1 MSTGILVVDDQ
12 SMVRAGF
19 SALLSAQPGLHV
31 VGEAADGHDAVRAA
45 TEHRPDVVL
54 MDIRMPGMDGI
65 AATEQIVAAT
75 ETRVLVLTTFNLDE
89 YVLQALRAGA
99 SGFLLKDARADELI
113 HAVLTVARG
122 EALLAPA
129 VLKRLV
135 ADLVRRP
142 ERPQLPAELD
152 QLTGRES
159 GVLELVATGLSNRE
173 IAEHLDLAE
182 QTVKGHVSA
191 VLTKLQLRDRA
202 QAVVLAYE
210 SGLVQPGGR

>member
-1 MSTGILVVDDQ
+1 MSTSILVVDDQ

-31 VGEAADGHDAVRAA
+31 VGEAADGNAAVLAA
-45 TEHRPDVVL
+45 REHRPDVVL

-65 AATEQIVAAT
+65 AATEQIVSDTDA
-75 ETRVLVLTTFNLDE
+75 RVLVLTTFNLDE

-99 SGFLLKDARADELI
+99 SGFLLKDARAEELTE
-113 HAVLTVARG
+113 AVLTVARG

-142 ERPQLPAELD
+142 ERPQVPAELD
-152 QLTGRES
+152 QLTRRES
-159 GVLELVATGLSNRE
+159 DVLELVATGLSNRE
-173 IAEHLDLAE
+173 IATYLNLAE
-182 QTVKGHVSA
+182 QTIKGHVSA
-191 VLTKLQLRDRA
+191 VLGKLELRDRA

-210 SGLVQPGGR
+210 SGLVQPGGG

>member
-19 SALLSAQPGLHV
+19 SALLSAQPELHV
-31 VGEAADGHDAVRAA
+31 VGEAADGHAAVLAA
-45 TEHRPDVVL
+45 REHRPDVVL

-75 ETRVLVLTTFNLDE
+75 DARVLVLTTFNLDE

-135 ADLVRRP
+135 AELVRRP
-142 ERPQLPAELD
+142 ERPRLPAELD

>member
-31 VGEAADGHDAVRAA
+31 VGEAADGHAAVQAA
-45 TEHRPDVVL
+45 REHRPDVVL

-65 AATEQIVAAT
+65 TATEQIVS
-75 ETRVLVLTTFNLDE
+75 ETDARVLVLTTFNLDE
-89 YVLQALRAGA
+89 YVLKALRAGA
-99 SGFLLKDARADELI
+99 SGFLLKDARAEELT

-135 ADLVRRP
+135 DDLVRRP

-152 QLTGRES
+152 QLTSREF
-159 GVLELVATGLSNRE
+159 GVLALVATGLSNRE

-182 QTVKGHVSA
+182 QTIKGHVSA
-191 VLTKLQLRDRA
+191 VLTKLELRDRA

-210 SGLVQPGGR
+210 TGLVQPGGG

>member
-31 VGEAADGHDAVRAA
+31 VGEAEDGQAAVLAA
-45 TEHRPDVVL
+45 REHRPDVVL

-65 AATEQIVAAT
+65 AATEQIVADTDA
-75 ETRVLVLTTFNLDE
+75 RVLVLTTFNLDE

-159 GVLELVATGLSNRE
+159 GVLELVATGMSNRE

-210 SGLVQPGGR
+210 SGLVQPGGS

>member
-31 VGEAADGHDAVRAA
+31 VGEAEDGQAAVLAA
-45 TEHRPDVVL
+45 REHRPDVVL

-65 AATEQIVAAT
+65 AATEQIVADTDA
-75 ETRVLVLTTFNLDE
+75 RVLVLTTFNLDE

-142 ERPQLPAELD
+142 ERPQLPAQLD

-159 GVLELVATGLSNRE
+159 GVLELVATGMSNRE

-210 SGLVQPGGR
+210 SGLVQPGGS